1 MVERPVTNLSVSYVP
16 ESLPGLCSIGEPI
29 NVALLVLGEAV
40 LSAHC
45 QKEPKKDLLPM

>member
-29 NVALLVLGEAV
+29 NVALLVLGEAE
-40 LSAHC
+40 LSAHR
-45 QKEPKKDLLPM
+45 QKEPKEDVLPM